1 MQSCCMKNMFRFIVL
16 LPLFFTIVSCERAI
30 EFSPKETANELVVEA
45 TIENNQPPRVIL
57 SRSLAFFST
66 LSLEQLQSSFVHGA
80 LISISDGSRTHQ
92 LKEYAVGVQG
102 YQFFY
107 YTTDSANL
115 GTEVKGQFKTRYDL
129 NITVDGK
136 SYSATTTI
144 PALSKTVDSM
154 WYLPAPDNPDSTKV
168 VVMARTTDPAGYGN
182 YIRYFTS
189 TNQGPYYPG
198 LTSVYDDQIVDGTT
212 YNVQIEKGVDRNA
225 EIDFETYSFFTKG
238 DTVDLKLTNIDK
250 ATYDFWRTM
259 EYSYSGIGNPFSSPT
274 RIIGNISGG
283 ALGYFGGYAVQYRR
297 ILIP

>member
-1 MQSCCMKNMFRFIVL
+1 MKMFRFL
-16 LPLFFTIVSCERAI
+16 LLTVILFTIVSCERAI
-30 EFSPKETANELVVEA
+30 EFSPKQTANELVVEA
-45 TIENNQPPRVIL
+45 IIENNQPPRVIL

-80 LISISDGSRTHQ
+80 VITISDGSRTHQ
-92 LKEYAVGVQG
+92 LKEYAVPVGG
-102 YQFFY
+102 YQFYF
-107 YTTDSANL
+107 YTTDSSDL
-115 GTEVKGQFKTRYDL
+115 GTEVKGQFDTRYDL
-129 NITVDGK
+129 SINVDGK
-136 SYSATTTI
+136 SYTAYTTI
-144 PALSKTVDSM
+144 PSLSKTVDSIWHM
-154 WYLPAPDNPDSTKV
+154 PAPDNPDSTKV
-168 VVMARTTDPAGYGN
+168 VVMARTTDPPGYGN

-189 TNQGPYYPG
+189 TNDGQYFPG

-212 YNVQIEKGVDRNA
+212 YNVQIEKGVDRNT

-283 ALGYFGGYAVQYRR
+283 ALGYFGGYAVQYSRL
-297 ILIP
+297 LIPR